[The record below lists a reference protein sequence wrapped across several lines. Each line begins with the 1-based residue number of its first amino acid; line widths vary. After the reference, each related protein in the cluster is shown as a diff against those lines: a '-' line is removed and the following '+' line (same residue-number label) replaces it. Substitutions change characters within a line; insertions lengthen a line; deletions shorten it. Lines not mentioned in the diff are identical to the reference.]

1 MICFLCRMC
10 NLKHLKKQIRI
21 YSLGRGCG
29 REHQEG
35 GLEGEA
41 RQHAGRNQR
50 GQEDS
55 AALSQEGH

>member
-1 MICFLCRMC
+1 MC

-55 AALSQEGH
+55 ATLSQEGH